1 MSRRRRDSKAGSPI
15 LFIALIGIYLNLILW
30 GFIAYMVFTGEPG
43 LNLGRYDYFHR
54 TKIEIKAW
62 IDLDGKHGME
72 VVPVVSINGNHYN
85 WVVGDLQPL
94 WLDNRYRYTLTA
106 PETLQ
111 GYCFLFWQRESD
123 GLIIPNRTLVLE
135 PGFTEERWW
144 QNYGKC
150 S

>member
-1 MSRRRRDSKAGSPI
+1 MERAGVI
-15 LFIALIGIYLNLILW
+15 IFLMLAGVYANLVLW
-30 GFIAYMVFTGEPG
+30 GYLTYAVLVEDPRPD
-43 LNLGRYDYFHR
+43 LGRYDYFHR

-62 IDLDGKHGME
+62 IDLDGGHGLE
-72 VVPVVSINGNHYN
+72 VAPMVSINGNQYN
-85 WVVGDLQPL
+85 WVVGDMQQL

-106 PETLQ
+106 PEKLH

-123 GLIIPNRTLVLE
+123 GFITPNRTLVLE

-150 S
+150 P

>member
-1 MSRRRRDSKAGSPI
+1 MDRAETII
-15 LFIALIGIYLNLILW
+15 LLMMLVGVYANLALW
-30 GFIAYMVFTGEPG
+30 GYMAYTVFVNESNPR
-43 LNLGRYDYFHR
+43 LGGYSYFHR

-94 WLDNRYRYTLTA
+94 WLDNRYRYILTA
-106 PETLQ
+106 PEKLH

-135 PGFTEERWW
+135 PGFTDERWW